1 MKGSRGLQRTH
12 SRAGSKVREKVA
24 EVIEAEGEDS
34 RLHEAASERTAVSEA
49 VMERIRKA
57 LALGLHQGGNIAE
70 RQHAMQRATR
80 LMQQY
85 GITHAGTALFRGGHM
100 HCNLP
105 SAGMLCT
112 GSTSG
117 YFSALLILGWRYA
130 ACCWLRIRCLVT
142 VRTIAHWHCSKA
154 KQCLIVCCN
163 LAILRR
169 RMYLKRQC

>member
-1 MKGSRGLQRTH
+1 VKGSRGLQRTH

-117 YFSALLILGWRYA
+117 YLDIQLLRAVDFGMEICSMLLVKNQMPCDSQDNSPLAL
-130 ACCWLRIRCLVT
+130 
-142 VRTIAHWHCSKA
+142 
-154 KQCLIVCCN
+154 
-163 LAILRR
+163 
-169 RMYLKRQC
+169 